1 MGMLLVVFAL
11 LALVGVGALF
21 VHALRSDPSPNGHGW
36 LVVLPLVVIFG
47 WVIEQIIMG

>member
-1 MGMLLVVFAL
+1 MLLVVFAL

-21 VHALRSDPSPNGHGW
+21 VHALRSDPSPNGDGHGW

-47 WVIEQIIMG
+47 WVIEQIITG